1 MLTMAKT
8 GAVAARIGETAC
20 GRTEVLRRRFFASSR
35 TKTEVRR
42 GGNGEG
48 EVLGR
53 AGSPLLSERG
63 GEERSGER
71 TWEWGR
77 CGFGAER
84 RERAG
89 GWRRC

>member
-1 MLTMAKT
+1 MLTTAKT
-8 GAVAARIGETAC
+8 GAVATRIGGTAR
-20 GRTEVLRRRFFASSR
+20 GRTQVLRRRFFASSR
-35 TKTEVRR
+35 MKTEASR

-53 AGSPLLSERG
+53 AGSPLLSERR

-71 TWEWGR
+71 TWERGR

-84 RERAG
+84 RERASQ
-89 GWRRC
+89 